1 MNKFIGILLFMVVVG
16 GCAKHVRTQVV
27 TGPNGKPAF
36 AMQCG
41 NMPACYKEAG
51 ERCPNGYE
59 KLDQTTGLQGRTIE
73 GYGSVSTRGS
83 MLTQCK
89 E

>member
-41 NMPACYKEAG
+41 NMPACYKAAG
-51 ERCPNGYE
+51 EMCPNGYV
-59 KLDQTTGLQGRTIE
+59 KLDQTTGLQGRIIE
-73 GYGSVSTRGS
+73 GFGSVGIRGS
-83 MLTQCK
+83 MLIQCK